1 MVGGAKSC
9 LESTSVG
16 SQKKQESSR
25 KRSISVLLTTPKPFI
40 VRITANCGNSRPPH
54 LPPEKSVCRSSKL
67 EPDMEQG
74 TGSKRGKE
82 YIKAVCY
89 HCACLT
95 YMPGTS

>member
-1 MVGGAKSC
+1 MVGGAKSR

-16 SQKKQESSR
+16 SQKQQESSR
-25 KRSISVLLTTPKPFI
+25 KTSVSVLLTMTKPFTA
-40 VRITANCGNSRPPH
+40 RITANCVNSRPPH
-54 LPPEKSVCRSSKL
+54 LLPEKSVCRSSKL

-74 TGSKRGKE
+74 TGSKWRKD

-95 YMPGTS
+95 YVKGTS